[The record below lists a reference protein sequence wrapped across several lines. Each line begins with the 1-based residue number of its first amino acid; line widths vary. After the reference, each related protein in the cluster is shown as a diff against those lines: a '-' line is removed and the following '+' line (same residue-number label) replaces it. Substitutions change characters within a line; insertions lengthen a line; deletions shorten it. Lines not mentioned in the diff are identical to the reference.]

1 MGELSTTMD
10 LKNPSWTFWIMDFT
24 TNPSTYNSQMWER
37 VETFSFSN
45 RLNDNM
51 PLVSVK
57 WLNEYE
63 PNMNIILKNQNSG
76 NIFS

>member
-1 MGELSTTMD
+1 MGELSTAVNFKEPFLD
-10 LKNPSWTFWIMDFT
+10 LLLRGFHNK
-24 TNPSTYNSQMWER
+24 PSTYNSQMWEL
-37 VETFSFSN
+37 VDTFSFSN